1 MTMPAPKK
9 IHRLNSSRSS
19 FASVTSWLI
28 MTGSSFSLSSGFV
41 PEELPPLL
49 ASKVALFSSSVSI
62 YSYYLFSCLF
72 SSVVGV
78 TGSSATGSTI
88 TSSILLLSSLG
99 SYSVSFSGSASSPPS
114 LIIVLSS
121 TGYVQAKLY
130 MYWSIGGDW
139 GMIYV
144 REAQERQVS
153 SAKPYEN
160 GVDLLQGLHE
170 RPSRVKSVSNLSL
183 KSQD

>member
-62 YSYYLFSCLF
+62 YSYYSFSCLF

-88 TSSILLLSSLG
+88 TSSSG
-99 SYSVSFSGSASSPPS
+99 SFSVSFSGSTSSSPS